1 MFRLGLRLRFMV
13 RVRVRNR
20 IWVRVKLRVWVWAWV
35 RVWSWVRVWAWV
47 RVWIYSFVVTKYI
60 EVYIGIMRVCAI
72 YNMLHRLG
80 STTSGIGINSRRS

>member
-35 RVWSWVRVWAWV
+35 RVW
-47 RVWIYSFVVTKYI
+47 IYSFVVTKFI

-72 YNMLHRLG
+72 YNMIHHLG

>member
-35 RVWSWVRVWAWV
+35 RVW
-47 RVWIYSFVVTKYI
+47 IYSFVVTKFI

-72 YNMLHRLG
+72 YNMIHRLG
-80 STTSGIGINSRRS
+80 PTTSGIGINSRRS